1 MAVLPDAGVPAASM
15 SDEQEFLHKLARLAD
30 REHQRRQALQ
40 ARPQAWEIQ
49 PGSPLA
55 DDEAKSERLQRPGA
69 RRHPPPARK
78 AAGQHPC

>member
-1 MAVLPDAGVPAASM
+1 M

-30 REHQRRQALQ
+30 REHQRHQALQ

-69 RRHPPPARK
+69 RRHPHRRAKPQVSIPANVSSCGDVSRE
-78 AAGQHPC
+78 